1 NMLRYQIGD
10 SAFFAGLTNYL
21 SDPNL
26 AEGYAKTADL
36 QQHLEASSGQNLNTF
51 FAQWIYGQGHPTYQ
65 VSWGQNGNNVTITV
79 NQTQSHPSVSFYE
92 MPIEIRLEGAWQ
104 DTTVRLNHT
113 SNGQVFN
120 VTVP

>member
-1 NMLRYQIGD
+1 
-10 SAFFAGLTNYL
+10 
-21 SDPNL
+21 
-26 AEGYAKTADL
+26 
-36 QQHLEASSGQNLNTF
+36 
-51 FAQWIYGQGHPTYQ
+51 QGHPTYQ

-120 VTVP
+120 VTVPYHVARIRFNPNWDLICGENQIINLSEYGQNSPFSIYPNPATSALHLNIENEDLK